1 MYKVPFYIALFFSLA
16 VFSQETLSKK
26 ELINHKEEVK
36 QTILNFFEG
45 FHKADTVKM
54 KNTMDQNITILTV
67 KKNKEGRFETIKMV
81 PQTFLKAI
89 KNRPEDQKWEEKL
102 LSFKIEANK
111 GIANV
116 WTPYEFYLNG
126 TFSHCGVNVFQLF
139 NDGTTWKIIAIADTR
154 NKEECNVSRY

>member
-1 MYKVPFYIALFFSLA
+1 MMYKVPFYIALFFSLA

-26 ELINHKEEVK
+26 EISDHKEEVK

-45 FHKADTVKM
+45 FHEADTVKI
-54 KNTMDQNITILTV
+54 KNSMDQNMTILTV
-67 KKNKEGRFETIKMV
+67 KKNKDGRSETIKMA
-81 PQTFLKAI
+81 PQNFLKAI
-89 KNRPEDQKWEEKL
+89 KNRPEDQKWEERL

-111 GIANV
+111 AIANV

-139 NDGTTWKIIAIADTR
+139 NDGTAWKIIAIADTR
-154 NKEECNVSRY
+154 NKEECK